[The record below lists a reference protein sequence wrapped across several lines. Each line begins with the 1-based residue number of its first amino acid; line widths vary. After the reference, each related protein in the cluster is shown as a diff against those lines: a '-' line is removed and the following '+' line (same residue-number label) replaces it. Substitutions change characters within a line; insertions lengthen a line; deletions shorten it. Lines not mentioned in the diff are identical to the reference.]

1 MSQFKFSSEAFMLGQ
16 ISCEMIS
23 LSQDLN
29 KNQGKKLNG
38 ELVDL
43 EKILKRINQVK
54 TLILKK
60 DECL

>member
-1 MSQFKFSSEAFMLGQ
+1 MSRFKFSSEAFMLGQ

-60 DECL
+60 DESV

>member
-1 MSQFKFSSEAFMLGQ
+1 MSRFKFSSEAFMLGQ

-60 DECL
+60 DECI

>member
-1 MSQFKFSSEAFMLGQ
+1 MSQFKFSSESFMLGQ

>member
-1 MSQFKFSSEAFMLGQ
+1 MLGQ

-43 EKILKRINQVK
+43 EKILKRIHQVK

-60 DECL
+60 DECI

>member
-1 MSQFKFSSEAFMLGQ
+1 MSHFKFSSEAFMLGQ

-60 DECL
+60 DESV

>member
-1 MSQFKFSSEAFMLGQ
+1 MSRFKFSSEAFMLGQ

-43 EKILKRINQVK
+43 EKILKRIHQVK

-60 DECL
+60 DECI